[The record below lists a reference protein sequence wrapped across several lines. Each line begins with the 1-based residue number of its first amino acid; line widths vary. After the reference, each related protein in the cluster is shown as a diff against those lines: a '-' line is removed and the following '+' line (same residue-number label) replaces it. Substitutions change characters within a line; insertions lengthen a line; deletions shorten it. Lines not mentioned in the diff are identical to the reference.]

1 MLERWIGWI
10 HQDPTTWI
18 MGVLIGQVIL
28 FFLLLIGW
36 IRLSLQK
43 RRWRKL
49 SRYFQ
54 QTDSISSLLESG
66 EVDGEQLLFYLKRI
80 DQTLASL
87 KGRMGLVRYNAM
99 GESATDMS
107 FSLAMLDEQGNGV
120 VISSLFS
127 HHNPSY
133 IYAKPIVEGE
143 SSYPLSTEERQAIH
157 RALHGNKDGDTAVLT
172 GKKVNDGK

>member
-1 MLERWIGWI
+1 MLEQWIRWI
-10 HQDPTTWI
+10 HQDPATWI
-18 MGVLIGQVIL
+18 MGVLIGQVVL
-28 FFLLLIGW
+28 FLLLLIGW
-36 IRLSLQK
+36 IRFSLQK

-49 SRYFQ
+49 YRYFQ
-54 QTDSISSLLESG
+54 HADSISALLESG
-66 EVDGEQLLFYLKRI
+66 KVDGEQLLFYLKRI

-143 SSYPLSTEERQAIH
+143 SSYPLSSEERQAIH
-157 RALHGNKDGDTAVLT
+157 RALNGNKEEDTAVLT